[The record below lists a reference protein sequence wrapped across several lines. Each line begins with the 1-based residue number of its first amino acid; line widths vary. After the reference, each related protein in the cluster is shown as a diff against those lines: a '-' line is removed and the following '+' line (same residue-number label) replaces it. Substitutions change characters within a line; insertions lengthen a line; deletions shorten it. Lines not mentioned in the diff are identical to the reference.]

1 MTCGSQI
8 RNYPEIVKY
17 FNADELMEG
26 TTQSEELVVR
36 TIIRIGMRHQ
46 SSLLPNKQII
56 GTGQ

>member
-26 TTQSEELVVR
+26 TGSVASIDVEQVR
-36 TIIRIGMRHQ
+36 ERKI
-46 SSLLPNKQII
+46 S
-56 GTGQ
+56 